1 MPQTLDVRS
10 FLVFYSEIVDFLLEL
25 VPNVNVLNNWDFKN
39 LRICI
44 WFIEHKLL
52 LNVLPQFGTFSN
64 WNNLVDC
71 VRAKLLQWVLPLL
84 GEVALK
90 ECHKLWSNPLL
101 CFGNSQTFD
110 LDFWHTVNREKF
122 RWNTEILEQVLFY
135 LFLFIFFG
143 ISNQRYLN
151 LVIFRVVC
159 NVFKQH

>member
-1 MPQTLDVRS
+1 MYIL
-10 FLVFYSEIVDFLLEL
+10 Y
-25 VPNVNVLNNWDFKN
+25 NWDFKN

-101 CFGNSQTFD
+101 RFRNSHTFY
-110 LDFWHTVNREKF
+110 LDFRHTVKYEKF
-122 RWNTEILEQVLFY
+122 RWNTEILEQVLFN

-151 LVIFRVVC
+151 LVIFRVVR
-159 NVFKQH
+159 NVFKQY